1 MNEQIKRKPGRP
13 AGTIG
18 IKHTKSG
25 AGRPAGTIGIK
36 HTKSGAGRPVSTKK
50 SVGNKKITIY
60 VNDIYYDKLKD
71 AVKNTDLSL
80 SSFINEAL
88 KLATKN
94 KKFNKLLTNT
104 K

>member
-1 MNEQIKRKPGRP
+1 MNEQIKRKP
-13 AGTIG
+13 
-18 IKHTKSG
+18 
-25 AGRPAGTIGIK
+25 GRPAGTIGIK